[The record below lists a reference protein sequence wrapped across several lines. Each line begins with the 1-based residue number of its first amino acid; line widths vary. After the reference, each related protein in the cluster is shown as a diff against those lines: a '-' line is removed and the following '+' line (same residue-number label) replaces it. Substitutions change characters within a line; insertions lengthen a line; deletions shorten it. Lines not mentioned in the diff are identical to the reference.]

1 MNTST
6 RDGWHRT
13 SPFAILF
20 FIGRIIRLVAK
31 NAWQT
36 IAPLF
41 VYISIGKEDL
51 VTKLVF
57 GGIAITIAIVTG
69 SILSW
74 MFFRYQIS
82 SDSVLIRSGVIK
94 KTQLDINF
102 DRIQGVNPKQN
113 PVYRIQNLVTVMFD
127 TAGSSGSEGNLPAVT
142 REFAD
147 GLRQRI
153 GSTRATPLA
162 DDELAPESLTP
173 LLQLDWRDMIRIGL
187 ADRRALL
194 IFAVIPPLIEQMG
207 DSIEPYVEQALQAV
221 TVEVTQNGV
230 LQMGATNG
238 VLITVAIVITL
249 ITVLAIISIAAAF
262 LRFHNFE
269 LLLDGRTLRSHGGL
283 LTRHEHSMDLEK
295 IQTLRLQQ
303 GIVQAWLKRYRM
315 TARQAIS
322 GRKQRSSKL
331 FTIPVVTHEQAD
343 ALRPMLFADEAGRLT
358 QNPRSERFQ
367 PVSPYYMRSRILF
380 VGLLPALI
388 LVALGTRVFGGVGLL
403 AIAWLPVVALL
414 TWRNWKRAGYLHDD
428 DELVRRSGLFGFRTV
443 GLLFRKV
450 QRVTITQSRYQ
461 RRKNLASL
469 RMHMASGSVRV
480 PYIDHATAQQLRDYI
495 LYRVESSRKAWH

>member
-1 MNTST
+1 MST
-6 RDGWHRT
+6 TNKDGWLRT

-20 FIGRIIRLVAK
+20 FIGKIIRLVAK
-31 NAWQT
+31 NAWQS

-41 VYISIGKEDL
+41 VYITIGKEDL

-57 GGIAITIAIVTG
+57 GGIAITTAIVAG

-102 DRIQGVNPKQN
+102 DRIQGVNTKQN
-113 PVYRIQNLVTVMFD
+113 PVYRFLNLVTVTFD
-127 TAGSSGSEGNLPAVT
+127 TAGSSGSEGSLPAVT

-147 GLRQRI
+147 GLRQRV
-153 GSTRATPLA
+153 GGAKATPLA
-162 DDELAPESLTP
+162 DDELSPASLTP

-187 ADRRALL
+187 ADRRALI
-194 IFAVIPPLIEQMG
+194 IFAVIGPLMEQMG
-207 DSIEPYVEQALQAV
+207 DSIESYVEQALQAAAFGAI
-221 TVEVTQNGV
+221 QIGV
-230 LQMGATNG
+230 TNG
-238 VLITVAIVITL
+238 VLIAVGIIIASII
-249 ITVLAIISIAAAF
+249 VLAIISIAAAF
-262 LRFHNFE
+262 LRFHNFK
-269 LLLDGRTLRSHGGL
+269 LILDGRTLRSHGGL
-283 LTRHEHSMDLEK
+283 LTRHEHSMDLGK

-303 GIVQAWLKRYRM
+303 GIVQAWLKRYKM

-322 GRKQRSSKL
+322 GRKQRSSKM
-331 FTIPVVTHEQAD
+331 FTIPVVTDEQAD

-358 QNPRSERFQ
+358 QNPRSEHFQ
-367 PVSPYYMRSRILF
+367 FVSPYYMRSRILF
-380 VGLLPALI
+380 LGLLPALVF
-388 LVALGTRVFGGVGLL
+388 VALGIGEFGRAGLF
-403 AIAWLPVVALL
+403 AILWLPVVALL
-414 TWRNWKRAGYLHDD
+414 SWRNWKRAGYLHND

>member
-1 MNTST
+1 LST
-6 RDGWHRT
+6 TNKYSWHRT

-20 FIGRIIRLVAK
+20 FIGRIIRLVTK
-31 NAWQT
+31 NAWQA

-74 MFFRYQIS
+74 MFFRYQIG

-102 DRIQGVNPKQN
+102 DRIQGVNTKQN
-113 PVYRIQNLVTVMFD
+113 PVYRFLNLVTVTFD

-153 GSTRATPLA
+153 GGAKATPLVE
-162 DDELAPESLTP
+162 DEPSPASLTP

-187 ADRRALL
+187 ADRRALI
-194 IFAVIPPLIEQMG
+194 IFAVIGPLMEKMG
-207 DSIEPYVEQALQAV
+207 DSIEPYAEQALQAV
-221 TVEVTQNGV
+221 TFEVTQNGV
-230 LQMGATNG
+230 SHVG
-238 VLITVAIVITL
+238 VTSGLLIAAGIIIALTI
-249 ITVLAIISIAAAF
+249 VLAIISIAAAF
-262 LRFHNFE
+262 LRFHNFK
-269 LLLDGRTLRSHGGL
+269 LFLDGRTLRSHGGL

-303 GIVQAWLKRYRM
+303 GIVQTWLKRYKM

-322 GRKQRSSKL
+322 GRKQRSSKM
-331 FTIPVVTHEQAD
+331 FTIPVVTDEQAD
-343 ALRPMLFADEAGRLT
+343 ALRPMLFAGEAGRLT
-358 QNPRSERFQ
+358 QNPRSECFQ
-367 PVSPYYMRSRILF
+367 SVSPYYMRSRILF
-380 VGLLPALI
+380 AGLLPAVV
-388 LVALGTRVFGGVGLL
+388 LVALGIGAFGRTGLF
-403 AIAWLPVVALL
+403 AIAWLPIVALF
-414 TWRNWKRAGYLHDD
+414 TWRNWKRAGYVHND
-428 DELVRRSGLFGFRTV
+428 DEIVRRSGLFGFRTV

-461 RRKNLASL
+461 RRRNLASL

>member
-1 MNTST
+1 MST
-6 RDGWHRT
+6 TNRDGWHRA

-20 FIGRIIRLVAK
+20 FIGRIIRLVTK
-31 NAWQT
+31 NAWQS

-41 VYISIGKEDL
+41 VYITVGKEDL

-57 GGIAITIAIVTG
+57 GGIAIATAIVAG

-74 MFFRYQIS
+74 MFFRYQIGN
-82 SDSVLIRSGVIK
+82 DSVLIRSGVIK
-94 KTQLDINF
+94 KIQLDINF
-102 DRIQGVNPKQN
+102 DRIQGVNTKQN
-113 PVYRIQNLVTVMFD
+113 PVYRLLNLVTVTFD

-153 GSTRATPLA
+153 GGAKATPLA
-162 DDELAPESLTP
+162 DDELSPASLTP

-187 ADRRALL
+187 ADRRALI
-194 IFAVIPPLIEQMG
+194 IFAVIGPLMEKMG
-207 DSIEPYVEQALQAV
+207 DSIQPYVEQALQSV
-221 TVEVTQNGV
+221 TFEVTQNGV
-230 LQMGATNG
+230 SLVGATSG
-238 VLITVAIVITL
+238 LLIAAGIIIALTMVLVF
-249 ITVLAIISIAAAF
+249 ISIAAAF
-262 LRFHNFE
+262 LRFHNFK
-269 LLLDGRTLRSHGGL
+269 LLLDGRTLRSQGGL

-303 GIVQAWLKRYRM
+303 GIVQTWLKRYKM

-322 GRKQRSSKL
+322 GRQQRSSKM
-331 FTIPVVTHEQAD
+331 FTIPVVTDEQAD
-343 ALRPMLFADEAGRLT
+343 ALRLMLLAGEAGRLT

-380 VGLLPALI
+380 LGLLPALVF
-388 LVALGTRVFGGVGLL
+388 VALGIGGFGRAELF
-403 AIAWLPVVALL
+403 AIPWLPIVALL
-414 TWRNWKRAGYLHDD
+414 SWRSWKRAGYLHND

-480 PYIDHATAQQLRDYI
+480 PYIDHATAQQLRDHI

>member
-1 MNTST
+1 MTNKDS
-6 RDGWHRT
+6 WHRT

-20 FIGRIIRLVAK
+20 FIGRIVRLIAK
-31 NAWQT
+31 NAFQA

-41 VYISIGKEDL
+41 VYITIGKEDL

-57 GGIAITIAIVTG
+57 GGIVITFAIVAG

-82 SDSVLIRSGVIK
+82 GDSVLIRSGVIK

-102 DRIQGVNPKQN
+102 DRIQGVNTKQN
-113 PVYRIQNLVTVMFD
+113 PVYRLLNLVTVTFD

-153 GSTRATPLA
+153 GGAKATPLA
-162 DDELAPESLTP
+162 DDELSPASLTV

-187 ADRRALL
+187 ADRRALI
-194 IFAVIPPLIEQMG
+194 IFAVFGPLLGTMG
-207 DSIEPYVEQALQAV
+207 DSIESYIERALQ
-221 TVEVTQNGV
+221 TVAFGAAKIGV
-230 LQMGATNG
+230 TNG
-238 VLITVAIVITL
+238 VLIAVGIIIASIIVF
-249 ITVLAIISIAAAF
+249 AIISIAAAF
-262 LRFHNFE
+262 LRFHNFN
-269 LLLDGRTLRSHGGL
+269 LLLDGRTLRSNGGL

-303 GIVQAWLKRYRM
+303 GIVRTWLKCYKM

-322 GRKQRSSKL
+322 GRKQRSSKI
-331 FTIPVVTHEQAD
+331 FTIPVVTDEQAD
-343 ALRPMLFADEAGRLT
+343 ALRPILFAGEAGRLT

-380 VGLLPALI
+380 LGLLPALV
-388 LVALGTRVFGGVGLL
+388 LVALGIGEFGRAGLF
-403 AIAWLPVVALL
+403 AIPWLPVVALL
-414 TWRNWKRAGYLHDD
+414 SWRNWKRAGYLYND

-450 QRVTITQSRYQ
+450 QRVTITQSHYQ

-469 RMHMASGSVRV
+469 RLHMASGSVRV
-480 PYIDHATAQQLRDYI
+480 PYIDHANAQQLRDYI

>member
-1 MNTST
+1 MST
-6 RDGWHRT
+6 TNKDGWYRT

-20 FIGRIIRLVAK
+20 FIGRIVRLVAK
-31 NAWQT
+31 NAWQS
-36 IAPLF
+36 IAPLL

-51 VTKLVF
+51 VTKLVV
-57 GGIAITIAIVTG
+57 GGITITIVIVAG

-82 SDSVLIRSGVIK
+82 SDSVLIRSGVFK

-102 DRIQGVNPKQN
+102 NRIQGVNTKQN
-113 PVYRIQNLVTVMFD
+113 PVYRLLNLVTVTFD

-153 GSTRATPLA
+153 GGAKATPLA
-162 DDELAPESLTP
+162 DDELSPASLAP

-187 ADRRALL
+187 ADRRALI
-194 IFAVIPPLIEQMG
+194 IFAVIGPLVDQMG
-207 DSIEPYVEQALQAV
+207 DSIEPYIEQALEAAAFGA
-221 TVEVTQNGV
+221 TQNGV
-230 LQMGATNG
+230 TNG
-238 VLITVAIVITL
+238 ALIAVGIIIASII
-249 ITVLAIISIAAAF
+249 VLAIISIAAAF
-262 LRFHNFE
+262 LRFHNFK
-269 LLLDGRTLRSHGGL
+269 LFLDGRTLRSNGGF

-303 GIVQAWLKRYRM
+303 GIVQTWLKRYKM

-322 GRKQRSSKL
+322 GGKRRSSKM
-331 FTIPVVTHEQAD
+331 FTIPVVTDEQAD
-343 ALRPMLFADEAGRLT
+343 ALRPMLFAGEAGRLS

-380 VGLLPALI
+380 LGLLPALVF
-388 LVALGTRVFGGVGLL
+388 VALGIGEFGRAGLSAILWL
-403 AIAWLPVVALL
+403 AVVAWLS
-414 TWRNWKRAGYLHDD
+414 WQNWKRAGYLHND

-461 RRKNLASL
+461 KRKGLASL

-480 PYIDHATAQQLRDYI
+480 PFIDHATAQQLRDYI